1 MKRVGTTTESVSS
14 PPTAQGLIKSGT
26 EDGQDTIRNAPNRK
40 DGLSAPQVVRDT
52 LYLTAEMN
60 LETPTYH
67 MNDLDLSVVGDQ
79 IDPFALPQKNIADEL
94 VRNYFDT
101 VQPTFPILF
110 KGLFMAQYE
119 SFYKFPFTPESS
131 KRWLAVL
138 NALFAIGAVYSHMVN
153 PDNVEDEQDHL
164 QFFTRARV
172 LALDGGIVY
181 EVADLQQV
189 QVAGLMGMYLMATSQ
204 TNRFVNQYYKY
215 HHVRFWLILY
225 P

>member
-1 MKRVGTTTESVSS
+1 MKKVEKATESVSS
-14 PPTAQGLIKSGT
+14 VQTTQDLSKDGT
-26 EDGQDTIRNAPNRK
+26 EDGLDATENDPNGK
-40 DGLSAPQVVRDT
+40 NEPSASQTVRGT
-52 LYLTAEMN
+52 SYLTAEMD

-79 IDPFALPQKNIADEL
+79 IDPFALPQKKIADVL

-110 KGLFMAQYE
+110 KELFMVQYE

-131 KRWLAVL
+131 KRWLAIL
-138 NALFAIGAVYSHMVN
+138 NALFAIGAVYSHMIN
-153 PDNVEDEQDHL
+153 LGNVEDEQDHL

-172 LALDGGIVY
+172 LSLDGGVVY

-215 HHVRFWLILY
+215 NHIR